1 MSVQTRRQEAVTEQ
15 LLGRYRQEVASSHG
29 FKTISNA
36 VRKSGIQAVAIDP
49 DRVAAMTHTYSLDI
63 ETSAVTHQKQS
74 GRCWMFA
81 ALNVLRHHVEQD
93 LKLKSFEFSQNYTM
107 FWDKFEKSNAFL
119 ENILE
124 TAAEPYDSRVVAFL
138 LESPVGD
145 GGQWDM
151 FVALVEKYGLVPK
164 DAMPE
169 TFQSSQ
175 SRAMNMLITVKL
187 REDAVKLRRLVAE
200 KASDSAVQA
209 AKETMLGEIYRILV
223 ANLGAPPKSFDFEY
237 KDKDGNFHA
246 ERNLNPKSFLE
257 KYVKINLDDYV
268 SLINAPTDDKPM
280 NRTYTVRFLASVKD
294 GRPVVYLNLPI
305 DELRRV
311 ALAQLEDKEPVWFGC
326 DTGKMLRR
334 DLGIWDRGLF
344 DYETVYDTDFGMTK
358 EERLLFH
365 ETAMNHAMVFT
376 GVDVVDGVP
385 KRWRVENSWGP
396 DNADKG
402 FYTMNDSWFDEHM
415 FEIAAPKGLLPAE
428 LQAAL
433 ELAPI
438 VLPAWD
444 PMGSLAR

>member
-326 DTGKMLRR
+326 DVGKMLDR
-334 DLGIWDRGLF
+334 DGGIMDTELYDYAGTLG
-344 DYETVYDTDFGMTK
+344 VDFAMSKG
-358 EERLLFH
+358 ERLDYG
-365 ETAMNHAMVFT
+365 ESRMTHAMVFT
-376 GVDVVDGVP
+376 GVNLVDGKP
-385 KRWRVENSWGP
+385 NRWKVENSWGTEP
-396 DNADKG
+396 GKDGYFVMSDP
-402 FYTMNDSWFDEHM
+402 WFDDHM
-415 FEIAAPKGLLPAE
+415 YQVVVHKKYLTAAQKDA
-428 LQAAL
+428 LQQ
-433 ELAPI
+433 API
-438 VLPAWD
+438 VLQPWD
-444 PMGSLAR
+444 PMGSLA

>member
-326 DTGKMLRR
+326 DVGKMLDR
-334 DLGIWDRGLF
+334 DGGIMDTELYDYAGTLG
-344 DYETVYDTDFGMTK
+344 VDFAMSKG
-358 EERLLFH
+358 ERLDYG
-365 ETAMNHAMVFT
+365 ESRMTHAMVFT
-376 GVDVVDGVP
+376 GVNLVDGKP
-385 KRWRVENSWGP
+385 NRWKVENSWGTEP
-396 DNADKG
+396 GKDGYFVMSDA
-402 FYTMNDSWFDEHM
+402 WFDDHM
-415 FEIAAPKGLLPAE
+415 YQVVVHKKYLSEAQRETLK
-428 LQAAL
+428 L
-433 ELAPI
+433 EPI
-438 VLPAWD
+438 VLQPWD
-444 PMGSLAR
+444 PMGSLA